1 LGAVAAALAFA
12 GSALGAYTPK
22 LVISHSPLTPQ
33 GGGNTDIVVSLDQ
46 ADDATFRA
54 VIYAGV
60 GYTGSLGSPG
70 QQVGTAEAQVLTSIA
85 PTQPIP
91 VTGAIMADDP
101 AKYTASATQCTQTPT
116 HTILWLL
123 Q

>member
-1 LGAVAAALAFA
+1 SQNPWA
-12 GSALGAYTPK
+12 
-22 LVISHSPLTPQ
+22 PQ
-33 GGGNTDIVVSLDQ
+33 GVGNTYISVSFDQ
-46 ADDATFRA
+46 NDDATFRA
-54 VIYAGV
+54 VIYAAV